1 MNTNRSL
8 VAHDVVI
15 SEIGFYVSGRRWY
28 ENKLGRPGFQE
39 IERAGY
45 ARVRLGAQNGNF

>member
-15 SEIGFYVSGRRWY
+15 SEMGSMCAGRRWY
-28 ENKLGRPGFQE
+28 EKKLGRPGFQE

-45 ARVRLGAQNGNF
+45 ARSLA